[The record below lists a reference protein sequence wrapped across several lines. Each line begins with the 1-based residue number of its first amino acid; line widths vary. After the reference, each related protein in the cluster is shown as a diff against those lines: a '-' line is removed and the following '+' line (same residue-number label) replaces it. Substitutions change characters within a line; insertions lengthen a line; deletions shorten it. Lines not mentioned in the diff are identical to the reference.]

1 MQYHYEKE
9 RDGKL
14 FCYIDNNLDVPAHM
28 HNSIEIIYVVRG
40 TAKAFYDGKEYTL
53 SENEAFIAFPQR
65 IHNYYES
72 HDIKAIISIIPVEF
86 LPEFRTLFLNKN
98 ILTPHIKTVPPL
110 AGTLLKKAAVTK
122 TGYYKAF
129 QRGAILSA
137 FSMLAENAK
146 YIEKTSSSLSVVQKL
161 LDYCECN
168 YKNNISLEDIS
179 KALFVSKSHISHI
192 FSDKIGVNF
201 RDYLNSLRL
210 AYSLN
215 LLKDGVHTIAEISSY
230 CGFESIRSFN
240 RAFKKQFNTSPTEYR
255 RNLNEL
261 M

>member
-1 MQYHYEKE
+1 
-9 RDGKL
+9 
-14 FCYIDNNLDVPAHM
+14 
-28 HNSIEIIYVVRG
+28 
-40 TAKAFYDGKEYTL
+40 
-53 SENEAFIAFPQR
+53 
-65 IHNYYES
+65 
-72 HDIKAIISIIPVEF
+72 
-86 LPEFRTLFLNKN
+86 
-98 ILTPHIKTVPPL
+98 
-110 AGTLLKKAAVTK
+110 
-122 TGYYKAF
+122 
-129 QRGAILSA
+129 
-137 FSMLAENAK
+137 MLAENAK
-146 YIEKTSSSLSVVQKL
+146 YIEKTSSNLSVVQKL
-161 LDYCECN
+161 LDYYECN
-168 YKNNISLEDIS
+168 CKNNISLEDIS